1 MGGPLR
7 LAVLV
12 SGKGSNL
19 AAIVRATEQEG
30 LPATVVVVVSDRAE
44 AAALDWARSR
54 GLHTEVLPPQGLD
67 RPAYAER
74 LQQLLERHRPDL
86 IVLAGFMRILDPGF
100 TERWSGRILNIH
112 PSLLPALT
120 GLHTHRRALEGGL
133 DRHGCTVHFVTG
145 ELDGGPPVIQAS
157 LAVRPGEDEAS
168 LSARVQALEHRIF
181 PEAIGWFA
189 EGRLEMKAGSAWL
202 DGQRLESPVMREA
215 S

>member
-1 MGGPLR
+1 
-7 LAVLV
+7 
-12 SGKGSNL
+12 
-19 AAIVRATEQEG
+19 
-30 LPATVVVVVSDRAE
+30 
-44 AAALDWARSR
+44 
-54 GLHTEVLPPQGLD
+54 
-67 RPAYAER
+67 
-74 LQQLLERHRPDL
+74 
-86 IVLAGFMRILDPGF
+86 MRILDPGF

>member
-1 MGGPLR
+1 MGEPLR

-19 AAIVRATEQEG
+19 VAIVGAAERGDLQ
-30 LPATVVVVVSDRAE
+30 ATVVVVISDRPE
-44 AAALDWARSR
+44 AGAIPWAQSK
-54 GLHTEVLPPQGLD
+54 GICTEILPPQGLD

-74 LQQLLERHRPDL
+74 LQQLLDRHRPDL
-86 IVLAGFMRILDPGF
+86 IVLAGFMRILDAGF
-100 TERWSGRILNIH
+100 TERWSGRVLNIH

-120 GLHTHRRALEGGL
+120 GLHTHRRALEAGL
-133 DRHGCTVHFVTG
+133 DHHGCTVHFVTG

-157 LAVRPGEDEAS
+157 LAVQPGEDEAS

-202 DGQRLESPVMREA
+202 DGQRLASPVMREE